1 MLLLLGG
8 GCGRRA
14 AALERVREA
23 GVLRV
28 AMDPSFP
35 PFESVDE
42 GGAVVGCDVDL
53 ARELARRLGVQAHF
67 VATTYD
73 GLYDILTVEGADV
86 TISALYPDPTRT
98 QDFVFSRSYFEAG
111 QVLVV
116 PPDSTIT
123 AVADLAGQR
132 VLVVFGTEGHME
144 ALRWEELLSPPPTLV
159 PREGVAEVLAALEA
173 GEAGAAVVDN
183 LAAQTALARGAA
195 LQVLDPPVSHEPYV
209 IVARS
214 QDGDLL
220 DELDKFLEE
229 MSDDGTLATLV
240 ARWVQ

>member
-1 MLLLLGG
+1 
-8 GCGRRA
+8 
-14 AALERVREA
+14 
-23 GVLRV
+23 
-28 AMDPSFP
+28 MDPSFP
-35 PFESVDE
+35 PFEFVDE
-42 GGAVVGCDVDL
+42 DGSAAGLDVDL
-53 ARELARRLGVQAHF
+53 ARELARRLSVQAHF

-98 QDFVFSRSYFEAG
+98 QDFVFSRPYFEAG

-116 PPDSTIT
+116 PPDS
-123 AVADLAGQR
+123 AVTSVAGLAGQR

-144 ALRWEELLSPPPTLV
+144 SLRWEELLSPPPTLV
-159 PREGVAEVLAALEA
+159 TREGVAEVLAALGA
-173 GEAGAAVVDN
+173 GEAEAAVVDN
-183 LAAQTALARGAA
+183 LAAQMALARGAA
-195 LQVLDPPVSHEPYV
+195 IQVLDPPVSHEPYV

-214 QDGDLL
+214 QDSDLL
-220 DELDKFLEE
+220 DELDEFLEE